1 MNSSVKSTDI
11 PDYLAFFGLRDHPFR
26 MTPDTDYFY
35 PSRQHKAVFEA
46 LKYGLMKREGFLVL
60 TGEPGMGKTLL
71 IRLLFRELPQNVL
84 TAMILT
90 PTLGPKELIEAILED
105 LSIPAS
111 GSKENLLKTFRD
123 YLFGLSSEDKT
134 LLLVIDEA
142 QNLPEESLEELRL
155 LSNFETEKGKLLQI
169 LLSGQPLLEEK
180 LRSPALSQLAQ
191 RITIW
196 ERLEPFT
203 KEEALD
209 YVRFRLARAGAAGV
223 VFRRGADKELHRLS
237 GGIPRVI
244 NKIMDRALLIAF
256 AQGSSSLSPK
266 ILREAAEVSALSI
279 TVKPFQKRSLRK
291 YLLWGFLGFLILLG
305 LVYAVFMGG

>member
-1 MNSSVKSTDI
+1 MNSWVRSNEM
-11 PDYLAFFGLRDHPFR
+11 PDYLGFFGLRDHPFR

-35 PSRQHKAVFEA
+35 PSSEHKAAFES
-46 LKYGLMKREGFLVL
+46 LKYGILKREGFLVL

-71 IRLLFRELPQNVL
+71 IRLLFKELPTDVL

-90 PTLGPKELIEAILED
+90 PTLGPKELFEAILED

-111 GSKENLLKTFRD
+111 GSKESLLKTFRD
-123 YLFGLSSEDKT
+123 YLFGLAKEGKT

-142 QNLPEESLEELRL
+142 QNLPVESLEELRL

-196 ERLEPFT
+196 EKLEPFGR
-203 KEEALD
+203 EEVLD
-209 YVRFRLARAGAAGV
+209 YVRFRLARAGGAGV
-223 VFRRGADKELHRLS
+223 VFSRGVDRELHRLT

-244 NKIMDRALLIAF
+244 NKVMDRALLIAF
-256 AQGSSSLSPK
+256 ARGTSRVSPQ
-266 ILREAAEVSALSI
+266 IVREAAEAAALSI
-279 TVKPFQKRSLRK
+279 RTSRKTTLRK
-291 YLLWGFLGFLILLG
+291 YVLWGFLGLLILLG
-305 LVYAVFMGG
+305 LVYAVFIGR

>member
-1 MNSSVKSTDI
+1 MNSWVRSNEM
-11 PDYLAFFGLRDHPFR
+11 PDYIGFFGLRDHPFR

-35 PSRQHKAVFEA
+35 PSSEHKAAFES
-46 LKYGLMKREGFLVL
+46 LKYGILKREGFLVL

-71 IRLLFRELPQNVL
+71 IRLLFKELPTDVL

-90 PTLGPKELIEAILED
+90 PTLGPKELFEAILED

-111 GSKENLLKTFRD
+111 GSKESLLKTFRD
-123 YLFGLSSEDKT
+123 YLFGLAKEGKT

-142 QNLPEESLEELRL
+142 QNLPVESLEELRL

-196 ERLEPFT
+196 EKLEPFGR
-203 KEEALD
+203 EEVLD
-209 YVRFRLARAGAAGV
+209 YVRFRLARAGGAGV
-223 VFRRGADKELHRLS
+223 VFSRGVARELHRLT

-244 NKIMDRALLIAF
+244 NKVMDRALLIAF
-256 AQGSSSLSPK
+256 ARGTSRVSPQ
-266 ILREAAEVSALSI
+266 IVREAAEAAALSI
-279 TVKPFQKRSLRK
+279 RTSRKTTLRK
-291 YLLWGFLGFLILLG
+291 YVLWGFLGLLILLG
-305 LVYAVFMGG
+305 LVYAVFIGR